1 MNRIEKR
8 ILRRETH
15 SPRTVAASATAVA
28 VALVVTW
35 LSVEG
40 VLQLLGRRPL
50 LLSPRSQLVA
60 LASAPDAGAT
70 FLLATAVL
78 SGLVGLW
85 LVLLAGLPGRRPR
98 RVLAGDRVA
107 IVADDD
113 MLASALARRAARTAE
128 VSPDAVTVSLGR
140 RSGVVRI
147 VPVSGRRVDRDGV
160 RDAVTEEFAQAG
172 AGRAIRLGVL
182 VDPNG
187 KVGS

>member
-1 MNRIEKR
+1 MNRIERR
-8 ILRRETH
+8 IVRRETH
-15 SPRTVAASATAVA
+15 SPRTVAASATAIA

-35 LSVEG
+35 LAVEG

-70 FLLATAVL
+70 FLLAIAVV

-85 LVLLAGLPGRRPR
+85 LVLLAVLPGRRPR

-107 IVADDD
+107 LVADDD

-160 RDAVTEEFAQAG
+160 RDAVTDEFAQAG